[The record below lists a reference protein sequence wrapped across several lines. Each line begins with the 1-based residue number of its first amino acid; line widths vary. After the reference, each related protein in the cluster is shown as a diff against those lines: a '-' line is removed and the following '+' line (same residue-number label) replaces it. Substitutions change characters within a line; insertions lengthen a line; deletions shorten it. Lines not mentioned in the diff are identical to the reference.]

1 VAALK
6 PDPFDQEISR
16 LVWETKYRAPGEADV
31 RDTWRRVATAVASV
45 EADPPHWQARFLE
58 LLGDFKFLPGGRILA
73 GAGIRRQVTLF
84 NCFAMGTV
92 EDSLDGIFEA
102 LREGALT
109 MQQGGGVGYDFSTLR
124 PRGTRA
130 ESAGTV
136 ASGPVSFMHIFDV
149 SCGVLLSTG
158 SRRGAMMATLRCDH
172 PDVMEFIDA
181 KREPGVLRNFNLSVT
196 VTDAFMAAV
205 AADADW
211 PLVFPAEQLA
221 PGCGEGVLL
230 RDWPGYERPVP
241 CRVLRTVKARALWDR
256 LMQATYDV
264 AEPGVLF
271 IDRINRLNN
280 LHYCER
286 IHTTNPCSE
295 LPLPPYGACDLG
307 SINLVRFVR
316 EPFSDHARLDLDAI
330 AALVPVAVRFL
341 DDVIDLSGFPL
352 EKQRRRAR
360 GTRRIGLGLTGLA
373 DTLILLGLHYD
384 SEAARRLAGEVM
396 ATICH
401 AAYRASVELA
411 REKGPFPLFEPEAYL
426 QGRFVAHLPADIR
439 DAIATHGLRNSHL
452 LAIAPTG
459 SISLLAGNVSSGLEP
474 VFAWNYQRRLQLGG
488 RECRLVAVTDPAW
501 ALWRRLHGD
510 RPLPDCF
517 VTTTDLPPEA
527 HLTMQAALQRH
538 VDSAISKTIHIPED
552 YPFEAFR
559 DVYHRAYEL
568 GLKGCT
574 TYRPNPARGS
584 VLVTERHC
592 CDIDRE
598 GD

>member
-1 VAALK
+1 MAAVTGA
-6 PDPFDQEISR
+6 PFPQEISR
-16 LVWETKYRAPGEADV
+16 IVWESKYRAPGEADI
-31 RDTWRRVATAVASV
+31 RETWRRVAQAVASV
-45 EADPPHWQARFLE
+45 EVEPALWQDRFLD
-58 LLGDFKFLPGGRILA
+58 LLADFKFLPGGRILA

-84 NCFAMGTV
+84 NCFAMGPM

-102 LREGALT
+102 LKEGALT

-149 SCGVLLSTG
+149 GCAVLLSTG

-172 PDVMEFIDA
+172 PDVEEFVEA
-181 KREPGVLRNFNLSVT
+181 KRDPQVLRNFNLSVT
-196 VTDAFMAAV
+196 VSDAFMAAV
-205 AADADW
+205 EQDSDW
-211 PLVFPAEQLA
+211 PLVFPAEQLT
-221 PGCGEGVLL
+221 PGCGEGSVL
-230 RDWPGYERPVP
+230 RDWPGYDKPVP
-241 CRVLRTVKARALWDR
+241 CRILKTVRARQLWDR
-256 LMQATYDV
+256 IMHATYEV

-271 IDRINRLNN
+271 LDRINRLNN

-316 EPFSDHARLDLDAI
+316 EPFSDRARLDLDAI

-360 GTRRIGLGLTGLA
+360 ATRRIGLGLTGLA
-373 DTLILLGLHYD
+373 DTLIFLGLHYD
-384 SEAARRLAGEVM
+384 SDAARRLAEKVM

-401 AAYRASVELA
+401 AAYRASIALA
-411 REKGPFPLFEPEAYL
+411 REKGAFPLFEPRVYP
-426 QGRFVAHLPADIR
+426 QGPFVARLPQDIR
-439 DAIATHGLRNSHL
+439 DGIAAHGLRNSHL

-474 VFAWNYQRRLQLGG
+474 VFAWRYQRRLQLGG
-488 RECRLVAVTDPAW
+488 RECRLVEVTDPAW
-501 ALWRRLHGD
+501 SLWRRRYGD
-510 RPLPDCF
+510 GALPDFF
-517 VTTTDLPPEA
+517 VTATELSPEA
-527 HLTMQAALQRH
+527 HLAMQAVLQRH

-574 TYRPNPARGS
+574 TYRPNPVRGS